1 MEDFLKMKGE
11 AVLFELLTKLQRME
25 EKELFMAT
33 AVTMATVYKNSISLT
48 DYSTC
53 QKVLRILLESL
64 SATLSSPL
72 DKKALYSINIIITN
86 KPALG
91 QFFIKEN
98 GVSLLEQ
105 FILGSDKDLKRK
117 SLEVYRHLLQMFV
130 DEPRLATSNICSQTL
145 LDLTA
150 TENREEY
157 PLVQSYLE
165 LLK

>member
-1 MEDFLKMKGE
+1 MKGE
-11 AVLFELLTKLQRME
+11 AVLYELLTKLQSME
-25 EKELFMAT
+25 ENQLFMAT
-33 AVTMATVYKNSISLT
+33 AVTMATVYKNSVSLT

-53 QKVLRILLESL
+53 QKVLRILVETL
-64 SATLSSPL
+64 SANLSSPL
-72 DKKALYSINIIITN
+72 NKKVLYAINIIITN
-86 KPALG
+86 KPELG
-91 QFFIKEN
+91 RFFIQEN

-117 SLEVYRHLLQMFV
+117 SLDIYSHLLQMFI

-150 TENREEY
+150 AENREEY

>member
-1 MEDFLKMKGE
+1 MKGE
-11 AVLFELLTKLQRME
+11 AVLYELLTKLQSME
-25 EKELFMAT
+25 ENQMLMAT
-33 AVTMATVYKNSISLT
+33 AVTMATAYKNSVSLT

-53 QKVLRILLESL
+53 QKVLKILVETL
-64 SATLSSPL
+64 SANLSSPL
-72 DKKALYSINIIITN
+72 NKKALYAINIIITN
-86 KPALG
+86 KPELG
-91 QFFIKEN
+91 RFFIKEN

-117 SLEVYRHLLQMFV
+117 SLDIYSHLLQMFI